1 MTALCIICNKS
12 FLKKDKSSSHSNL
25 CCSYNCLRKT
35 GIVRKK
41 FLITALKKRNIN
53 IEFEDNIDYLEK
65 EYSKIM
71 SSITKKSTNKKHN
84 TIIEKHG
91 NLHDFYVAAGVKSKE
106 SKINSFLIKN
116 NIIPDLESVSKQ
128 QKIDLYNKNFNKI
141 TLHGDKIKKGRVDIF
156 GTQEKFEEN
165 ARKNS
170 LKLACE
176 YSGLTVDDTLSMT
189 KEEIIKIYSKYL
201 KFKKF
206 SNTNP
211 IKWKKTHLI
220 NAGIIDSNFDS
231 EDDINKYYSEYLSKR
246 CNSGILKYSNSGYK
260 KSKKGWYFFINL
272 DLKYFYRSSWELEV
286 LKILDMLIKEKLI
299 IQVFEP
305 NRIKYCI
312 DNKQKHYYPD
322 IGVKLANSKEVILE
336 IKPKSKLLDS
346 INVAKFN
353 AAKSTNINF
362 KILTEEVIFS
372 NNLRKILLGE
382 IDE

>member
-116 NIIPDLESVSKQ
+116 NIISDLESVSKQ

-260 KSKKGWYFFINL
+260 KSKKRMVFF
-272 DLKYFYRSSWELEV
+272 Y
-286 LKILDMLIKEKLI
+286 
-299 IQVFEP
+299 
-305 NRIKYCI
+305 
-312 DNKQKHYYPD
+312 
-322 IGVKLANSKEVILE
+322 
-336 IKPKSKLLDS
+336 KSR
-346 INVAKFN
+346 
-353 AAKSTNINF
+353 F
-362 KILTEEVIFS
+362 KIFL
-372 NNLRKILLGE
+372 
-382 IDE
+382 